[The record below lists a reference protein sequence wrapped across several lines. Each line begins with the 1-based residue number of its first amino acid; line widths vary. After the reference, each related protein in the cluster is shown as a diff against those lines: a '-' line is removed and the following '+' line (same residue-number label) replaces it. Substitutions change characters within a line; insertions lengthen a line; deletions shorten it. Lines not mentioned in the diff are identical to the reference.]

1 MLMSFNPIL
10 RVENLSKSFRG
21 IHAVNNISLRMREG
35 EIIGLIGPNGAG
47 KTTLFGLISG
57 AIMPDSGQ
65 VFLNEEMITGL
76 PADQICLKGIGRTF
90 QIVRPF
96 RELTALENVM
106 IGALAKESRVDK
118 AKKQAMEILHL
129 LGLSEKAHIKAE
141 SLTLPEHKR
150 LEMAR
155 ALATKPQLLFLDE
168 VMAGLRPGEV
178 DKMVDVLLTLN
189 KQLNLSIVL
198 IEHVMRAVMKLSN
211 HIIVINHGEKIAEG
225 KPELVTRD
233 PRVLECYLGEVAA

>member
-1 MLMSFNPIL
+1 MSFNPIL

-21 IHAVNNISLRMREG
+21 IKAVDNVSLRMKEG

-47 KTTLFGLISG
+47 KTTLFGLIAG
-57 AIMPDSGQ
+57 AIKPDHGQ
-65 VFLNEEMITGL
+65 VYFNEELITNL
-76 PADQICLKGIGRTF
+76 KADEICLKGIARTF

-96 RELTALENVM
+96 RDLTVLDNVI
-106 IGALAKESRVDK
+106 IGSLAKEVRVDRARK
-118 AKKQAMEILHL
+118 HALEVLNL
-129 LGLSEKAHIKAE
+129 LGLYEKAHTLAD
-141 SLTLPEHKR
+141 SLTLPERKR

-168 VMAGLRPGEV
+168 VMAGLRPSEV
-178 DKMVDVLLTLN
+178 DKMVGVLLELN

-198 IEHVMRAVMKLSN
+198 IEHVMRAVMNLSD
-211 HIIVINHGEKIAEG
+211 HIIVLNHGEKIAEG

-233 PRVLECYLGEVAA
+233 PRVLECYLGETAA

>member
-1 MLMSFNPIL
+1 MSFNPIL

-21 IHAVNNISLRMREG
+21 IKAVNNVSFRMREG

-47 KTTLFGLISG
+47 KTTLFGLVAG
-57 AIMPDSGQ
+57 AITPDTGQ
-65 VFLNEEMITGL
+65 VFLNEELITGL
-76 PADQICLKGIGRTF
+76 KADEVCLKGLGRTF

-96 RELTALENVM
+96 RELTTLQNVM
-106 IGALAKESRVDK
+106 IGALAKEHRVEK
-118 AKKQAMEILHL
+118 AKKQAMDILNL
-129 LGLSEKAHIKAE
+129 LGLSEKTHTKAE

-155 ALATKPQLLFLDE
+155 ALATRPQLLFLDE
-168 VMAGLRPGEV
+168 VMAGLRPAEV
-178 DKMVDVLLTLN
+178 DKMVDVLSNLN

-198 IEHVMRAVMKLSN
+198 IEHVMRAVMRLSN
-211 HIIVINHGEKIAEG
+211 HVIVINHGEKIAEG
-225 KPELVTRD
+225 KPELITRD